1 MAVVALPQSGR
12 SGINPFY
19 VMEVMRAAEEREAA
33 GGEVLHLEVGQ
44 PSTSAPAGVIR
55 AARAALESDVLGYT
69 TAAGLEPLRARL
81 SDHYRSWYG
90 AEVDPS
96 RVVVTLGA
104 SGAFV
109 LAFLAAFDAGDRVV
123 VPTPGYPCYR
133 NALQALNAEV
143 VTLPTFAE
151 TRFQPSPELL
161 DDLCRRTGS
170 VDGLVLA
177 SPSNPSGTMLDGP
190 ALAAVSDWCAAHG
203 VRLVADEIYHGITF
217 GAPAPTALN
226 LNSDALVV
234 NSFSKYFSM
243 TGWRLGWVIAPGDL
257 VEPIRR
263 LAQNFF
269 IAAPTLSQIAAVA
282 AFDCHD
288 ELQANVARYAVNRS
302 VLLDG
307 PPGGRHRPPGPQRR
321 RLLRVRGRRPPRPR
335 QPGAVPAL
343 ARRARG
349 GGHARRR
356 LRPGRGPPLRPVLL
370 RGRHRRHGRGH
381 GTPQGV
387 GRIDKKADTRN
398 DSGRDDAVSAG
409 APARA

>member
-1 MAVVALPQSGR
+1 
-12 SGINPFY
+12 
-19 VMEVMRAAEEREAA
+19 MEVMRAAEEREMA
-33 GGEVLHLEVGQ
+33 GGDVLHLEVGQ
-44 PSTSAPAGVIR
+44 PSTPAPTGVIR
-55 AARAALESDVLGYT
+55 AAQAALDSDVLGYT
-69 TAAGLEPLRARL
+69 TAAGLEALRRRI
-81 SDHYRSWYG
+81 SEHYQSWYG
-90 AEVDPS
+90 AEVDPA
-96 RVVVTLGA
+96 RIVVTLGA

-109 LAFLAAFDAGDRVV
+109 LAFLSAFDAGDRVV

-143 VTLPTFAE
+143 VTLPTAAE

-161 DDLCRRTGS
+161 EDLCRRTGS

-190 ALAAVSDWCAAHG
+190 SLAAVADWCAAYG

-217 GAPAPTALN
+217 GDPAPTALN
-226 LNSDALVV
+226 LNPDALVV

-243 TGWRLGWVIAPGDL
+243 TGWRLGWVVAPDDL

-288 ELQANVARYAVNRS
+288 ELQANVARYATNRS

-307 PPGGRHRPPGPQRR
+307 LPAAGIDRLAPSDGAFYVYAAVDHMADDSQALCRRWLDELGVAVTPGIDFDPAEGHRY
-321 RLLRVRGRRPPRPR
+321 
-335 QPGAVPAL
+335 
-343 ARRARG
+343 ARF
-349 GGHARRR
+349 
-356 LRPGRGPPLRPVLL
+356 
-370 RGRHRRHGRGH
+370 
-381 GTPQGV
+381 
-387 GRIDKKADTRN
+387 
-398 DSGRDDAVSAG
+398 SYAG
-409 APARA
+409 ATDDMAEAMHRLQKWGG

>member
-1 MAVVALPQSGR
+1 MAVVALPQSRR

-69 TAAGLEPLRARL
+69 TAAGLEPLRVRI

-190 ALAAVSDWCAAHG
+190 ALAAVADWCADHG

-302 VLLDG
+302 VLLEGLPAAGIDRLAPSDG
-307 PPGGRHRPPGPQRR
+307 AFYVYAAVDHLAPDSQALCRRWLDELGVAVTPGVDFDPAEGHRYARFSYAGATGDMAEAMR
-321 RLLRVRGRRPPRPR
+321 RLK
-335 QPGAVPAL
+335 AW
-343 ARRARG
+343 
-349 GGHARRR
+349 
-356 LRPGRGPPLRPVLL
+356 
-370 RGRHRRHGRGH
+370 
-381 GTPQGV
+381 V
-387 GRIDKKADTRN
+387 G
-398 DSGRDDAVSAG
+398 
-409 APARA
+409 

>member
-69 TAAGLEPLRARL
+69 TAAGLEPLRVRI

-90 AEVDPS
+90 AQVDPS

-190 ALAAVSDWCAAHG
+190 ALAAVSDWCTAHG

-243 TGWRLGWVIAPGDL
+243 IGWRLGWVIAPGDL

-288 ELQANVARYAVNRS
+288 ELQANVARYALNRS

-307 PPGGRHRPPGPQRR
+307 LPAAGIDRLAPSDGAFYVYAAVDHLAPDSQALCRRWLDELGVAVTPGVDFDPAEGHRYARFSYAGATGDMAEAMR
-321 RLLRVRGRRPPRPR
+321 RLK
-335 QPGAVPAL
+335 AW
-343 ARRARG
+343 
-349 GGHARRR
+349 
-356 LRPGRGPPLRPVLL
+356 
-370 RGRHRRHGRGH
+370 
-381 GTPQGV
+381 V
-387 GRIDKKADTRN
+387 G
-398 DSGRDDAVSAG
+398 
-409 APARA
+409 

>member
-1 MAVVALPQSGR
+1 M
-12 SGINPFY
+12 
-19 VMEVMRAAEEREAA
+19 A
-33 GGEVLHLEVGQ
+33 GGDVLHLEVGQ

-55 AARAALESDVLGYT
+55 AARAALDSDVLGYT
-69 TAAGLEPLRARL
+69 TAAGLESLRSRI
-81 SDHYRSWYG
+81 SEHYQSWYN
-90 AEVDPS
+90 ADVDS
-96 RVVVTLGA
+96 GRVIVTLGA

-143 VTLPTFAE
+143 VTLPTAAD

-161 DDLCRRTGS
+161 EDLCRRTGS

-190 ALAAVSDWCAAHG
+190 ALAGVSDWCAAYG

-217 GAPAPTALN
+217 GDPAPTALN
-226 LNSDALVV
+226 LNRDALVV

-243 TGWRLGWVIAPGDL
+243 TGWRLGWVVAPDDL

-288 ELQANVARYAVNRS
+288 ELQANVARYTANRS

-307 PPGGRHRPPGPQRR
+307 LPAAGIDRLAPSDGAFYVYAAVDHLAADSQALCRRWLDELGVAVTPGIDFDPAEGHRF
-321 RLLRVRGRRPPRPR
+321 
-335 QPGAVPAL
+335 
-343 ARRARG
+343 ARF
-349 GGHARRR
+349 
-356 LRPGRGPPLRPVLL
+356 
-370 RGRHRRHGRGH
+370 
-381 GTPQGV
+381 
-387 GRIDKKADTRN
+387 
-398 DSGRDDAVSAG
+398 SYAG
-409 APARA
+409 ATDDMSEAVHRLQEWRG

>member
-69 TAAGLEPLRARL
+69 TAAGLEPLRARI

-190 ALAAVSDWCAAHG
+190 ALAAVADWCADHG

-288 ELQANVARYAVNRS
+288 ELQANVARYALNRS
-302 VLLDG
+302 VLLEGLPASGIDRLAPSDG
-307 PPGGRHRPPGPQRR
+307 AFYVYAAVDHLAPDSQALCRRWLDELGVAVTPGVDFDPAEGHRYARFSYAGATGDMAEAMR
-321 RLLRVRGRRPPRPR
+321 RLK
-335 QPGAVPAL
+335 AW
-343 ARRARG
+343 
-349 GGHARRR
+349 
-356 LRPGRGPPLRPVLL
+356 
-370 RGRHRRHGRGH
+370 
-381 GTPQGV
+381 V
-387 GRIDKKADTRN
+387 G
-398 DSGRDDAVSAG
+398 
-409 APARA
+409 

>member
-44 PSTSAPAGVIR
+44 PSTSAPAGAIR

-307 PPGGRHRPPGPQRR
+307 LPAAGIERLAPSDGAFYVYAAVDHLAPDSQALCRRWLDELGVAVTPGVDFDPAEGHRYARFSYAGATGDMAEAMR
-321 RLLRVRGRRPPRPR
+321 RLK
-335 QPGAVPAL
+335 AW
-343 ARRARG
+343 
-349 GGHARRR
+349 
-356 LRPGRGPPLRPVLL
+356 
-370 RGRHRRHGRGH
+370 
-381 GTPQGV
+381 V
-387 GRIDKKADTRN
+387 G
-398 DSGRDDAVSAG
+398 
-409 APARA
+409 

>member
-1 MAVVALPQSGR
+1 MALPQSRR
-12 SGINPFY
+12 SDISPFY
-19 VMEVMRAAEEREAA
+19 VMEVMRAAEEREMA

-44 PSTSAPAGVIR
+44 PSTPAPAGVIR
-55 AARAALESDVLGYT
+55 AAQVALDSDVLGYT
-69 TAAGLEPLRARL
+69 TAAGLEALRRRL
-81 SDHYRSWYG
+81 CEHYRSWYG
-90 AEVDPS
+90 AEVDPG
-96 RVVVTLGA
+96 RIVVTFGA

-123 VPTPGYPCYR
+123 VTTPGYPCYR

-143 VTLPTFAE
+143 VTLPTSAE

-161 DDLCRRTGS
+161 EDLCRHTGS

-190 ALAAVSDWCAAHG
+190 SLAAVSGWCADHG

-217 GAPAPTALN
+217 DEPAPTALN

-243 TGWRLGWVIAPGDL
+243 TGWRLGWVVAPSDL
-257 VEPIRR
+257 VEPVRR

-269 IAAPTLSQIAAVA
+269 ISAPTVSQIAAVA

-288 ELQANVARYAVNRS
+288 ELQANVARYATNRG

-307 PPGGRHRPPGPQRR
+307 LPAAGIDRLAPSDGAFYVYAAVDHLAADSQALCRRWLDELGVAVTPGIDFDPAEGHRYARFSYA
-321 RLLRVRGRRPPRPR
+321 
-335 QPGAVPAL
+335 GATEDMAE
-343 ARRARG
+343 AM
-349 GGHARRR
+349 RR
-356 LRPGRGPPLRPVLL
+356 LREWGG
-370 RGRHRRHGRGH
+370 
-381 GTPQGV
+381 
-387 GRIDKKADTRN
+387 
-398 DSGRDDAVSAG
+398 
-409 APARA
+409 